1 MRALWNTLHLG
12 WEETEPPSEEMALD
26 FLPVEPPSPLGI
38 ISEATTM
45 CGPMNLGIGRT
56 ASVMNRGALSL
67 LGQLLG
73 PSFGPGSTPPGW
85 PYRQTPGMAE
95 ESYHLVTTPVL
106 GLTFW
111 SHAGH
116 LLLMAAPSWLHLHGC
131 AFMAAP
137 SWLRLLPAWS
147 QLSPSLGPSSAVTW
161 KTVWLRPQF

>member
-1 MRALWNTLHLG
+1 MRALWSTLHLG

-56 ASVMNRGALSL
+56 ASVMNRGAFYL

-73 PSFGPGSTPPGW
+73 PSFGPGSTPSGW

-95 ESYHLVTTPVL
+95 EGYHLVTTPVL
-106 GLTFW
+106 SLTFW

-116 LLLMAAPSWLHLHGC
+116 LLLMAAPSWLHLQGC
-131 AFMAAP
+131 AFMAASFP
-137 SWLRLLPAWS
+137 CLVTAESQSWT
-147 QLSPSLGPSSAVTW
+147 QLYRDLEDHLVTTPVLGLT
-161 KTVWLRPQF
+161 F